1 MLPYHFWIAIL
12 FTCITTICS
21 SCGVKSI
28 PEGTDQDA
36 GPPNIVIIF
45 TDDQGYQDLGCFGSP
60 DIRTPNIDRMAKEGA
75 RLTNFYVS
83 QPVCSASRSSL
94 LTGCYATRLG
104 IHGAYSPYVGKG
116 LHPDEQ
122 TIAELLKPLG
132 YATAIYGK
140 WHLGSEPELL
150 PTRQGF
156 DEYFGIPYSNDMWPH
171 HPWQGSH
178 FKFPDLPLLDNETVV
193 DTLEDQSMIT
203 TWYTERAVS
212 FIEKNQDQP
221 FFLYLPH
228 SMPHVPLFVSDKF
241 KGKSAAGLYGD
252 VIEEID
258 WSVGQILET
267 LEKYGLTENTMVIF
281 TSDNGPWLSYGTHSG
296 RALPLREGKGT
307 IWEGG
312 VRVPCVIRWPGHIAP
327 NQTIT
332 KPAMTID
339 ILPTICEITGADL
352 PLRKI
357 DGHDMSNL
365 LLHPAQYEQ
374 HHQAYWFYYKKHE
387 LHAVMSGDGRWK
399 LYLPH
404 SYRSLNGRIG
414 TDDGLPIDYDQNKV
428 LKPELYDLNQDISER
443 KNIIDEQPEIAS
455 ALMQEVELARQTLG
469 DQLTARIGA
478 EMRPL
483 GIIESA
489 DNN

>member
-1 MLPYHFWIAIL
+1 MIRYFQFFALPMIFAGAMS
-12 FTCITTICS
+12 CS
-21 SCGVKSI
+21 SSGSHT
-28 PEGTDQDA
+28 TDAEDQR
-36 GPPNIVIIF
+36 PPNIVLIF

-60 DIRTPNIDRMAKEGA
+60 DIETPHIDQMAREGA

-104 IHGAYSPYVGKG
+104 ISGAYSPYVGKG

-122 TIAELLKPLG
+122 TIAEVLKPLG

-156 DEYFGIPYSNDMWPH
+156 DEYFGIPYSNDMWPM
-171 HPWQGSH
+171 HPWQGTH
-178 FKFPDLPLLDNETVV
+178 FNFPDLPLLENETVI
-193 DTLEDQSMIT
+193 DTLEEQSMIT

-212 FIEKNQDQP
+212 FIEKNKDTP
-221 FFLYLPH
+221 FFLYVPH

-241 KGKSAAGLYGD
+241 KGKSKAGIYGD
-252 VIEEID
+252 VISEID
-258 WSVGQILET
+258 WSVGEILKAVKEN
-267 LEKYGLTENTMVIF
+267 GLDENTIVIF

-307 IWEGG
+307 AWEGG
-312 VRVPCVIRWPGHIAP
+312 VRVPCVMRWPGHIAP
-327 NQTIT
+327 GQTID

-339 ILPTICEITGADL
+339 ILPTLCAITGARL
-352 PLRKI
+352 PDKKI
-357 DGHDMSNL
+357 DGTNL
-365 LLHPAQYEQ
+365 SDLVLRPDQYVQ
-374 HHQAYWFYYKKHE
+374 HHDAYWFYYKKHE

-414 TDDGLPIDYDQNKV
+414 TADGLPIPYDQNKV
-428 LKPELYDLNQDISER
+428 VETELYDLHADISER
-443 KNIIDEQPEIAS
+443 TNVANQHPEVIAK
-455 ALMQEVELARQTLG
+455 LMEEVEDARSTLG
-469 DQLTARIGA
+469 DNLTDRVGS
-478 EMRPL
+478 EVRPL
-483 GIIESA
+483 GTVASA
-489 DNN
+489 N